1 MALVVEPRA
10 PDMHRR
16 GDGHKALFLG
26 VAVEAGDGSQPARHG
41 GPGAPGLFERPDVQ
55 LDVCTAHGEKLQ
67 AVALA
72 PGDELAEVEG
82 LGVPGQASVAGQ
94 EAGQGEAFGVGEDE
108 VGDGD
113 RG

>member
-1 MALVVEPRA
+1 
-10 PDMHRR
+10 MHRR